1 MEQHPQMSGATRHGP
16 RQRLGARPRR
26 VFGVM
31 VGGLLLAVLL
41 NAPALEQG
49 AESMPYGRERDFW
62 LAVWKPFAAVS
73 RTFYLDEP
81 RNLLDRALGRGGGD
95 LFELPAAPGGGEEPG
110 RQPPATAPAART
122 PAPGR
127 GTPAAAPTPT
137 PDLRPRLR
145 TPTAADPLRVWIG
158 GDSMSKV
165 LGEAFLR
172 QAAETGVIAA
182 THDPQLSS
190 GLTRPDFFDWPGH
203 FNQLVQ
209 SGRYE
214 VFIVMFGAND
224 SQGIKTPDGKIFQP
238 GEEGWTAEY
247 RRRVAG
253 VMDLLGGGNRLVL
266 WVGQPIMRSAE
277 FSERMAALNAIYREE
292 AAKRPWVQFID
303 LWPLFTTPAGGYD
316 AYLADDD
323 GQVKEMRHPDGVH
336 LVRAGGERAA
346 RAIMAVL
353 KAEAKIP

>member
-1 MEQHPQMSGATRHGP
+1 MADVTRPGP

-41 NAPALEQG
+41 NAPALERG

-73 RTFYLDEP
+73 RTFFLDEP
-81 RNLLDRALGRGGGD
+81 RNLLDRALGRDPGGD
-95 LFELPAAPGGGEEPG
+95 LFELPATPGDDPGEPV
-110 RQPPATAPAART
+110 ATARPGAT
-122 PAPGR
+122 PTTGR
-127 GTPAAAPTPT
+127 GTPQATATPT
-137 PDLRPRLR
+137 PDPRPKLR
-145 TPTAADPLRVWIG
+145 TPTAAEPLRVWIG
-158 GDSMSKV
+158 GDSMVKV
-165 LGEAFLR
+165 LGEAFVR

-224 SQGIKTPDGKIFQP
+224 SQGIRTPDGQIFQP
-238 GEEGWTAEY
+238 GDEGWTREY

-253 VMDLLGGGNRLVL
+253 VMDLLGGDNRLVL

-277 FSERMAALNAIYREE
+277 FSQRMAELNAIYREE
-292 AAKRPWVQFID
+292 AARRPWVQFID
-303 LWPLFTTPAGGYD
+303 LWPLFVTPSGGYD
-316 AYLADDD
+316 AYIADDD
-323 GQVKEMRHPDGVH
+323 GQLKEMRHPDGVH
-336 LVRAGGERAA
+336 LVRAGGEKAA

-353 KAEAKIP
+353 KAEAGIP

>member
-1 MEQHPQMSGATRHGP
+1 MADATRPGP

-73 RTFYLDEP
+73 RLFFLDEP
-81 RNLLDRALGRGGGD
+81 RNLLDRALGREQRD
-95 LFELPAAPGGGEEPG
+95 LFELPAAPGDEPG
-110 RQPPATAPAART
+110 QPGGDATALPGRT
-122 PAPGR
+122 PTPGR
-127 GTPAAAPTPT
+127 GTPAASPTPT
-137 PDLRPRLR
+137 PDPRPKLR

-158 GDSMSKV
+158 GDSMVKV
-165 LGEAFLR
+165 LGEAFVR

-182 THDPQLSS
+182 AHDPQLSS

-224 SQGIKTPDGKIFQP
+224 SQGIKTPEGQIFQP
-238 GEEGWTAEY
+238 GDPGWTAEY

-277 FSERMAALNAIYREE
+277 FSQRMAELNAIYREE

-303 LWPLFTTPAGGYD
+303 LWPLFQAPGGGYD
-316 AYLADDD
+316 AYLRDDD

-336 LVRAGGERAA
+336 LVRDGGERAA
-346 RAIMAVL
+346 RAIMAAL
-353 KAEAKIP
+353 KAEAGIP

>member
-1 MEQHPQMSGATRHGP
+1 MADATRRP
-16 RQRLGARPRR
+16 SRQRLGARPGR

-41 NAPALEQG
+41 NAPALERG

-73 RTFYLDEP
+73 RALFLDEP
-81 RNLLDRALGRGGGD
+81 RNALDRLLGRDHGGD
-95 LFELPAAPGGGEEPG
+95 LFELPASPGDGG
-110 RQPPATAPAART
+110 T
-122 PAPGR
+122 PAPGETPAPTPVQGR
-127 GTPAAAPTPT
+127 GTPAPTATPT
-137 PDLRPRLR
+137 PDPRPKLR

-158 GDSMSKV
+158 GDSMAKV

-203 FNQLVQ
+203 FNSLVQ
-209 SGRYE
+209 NGNYE

-224 SQGIKTPDGKIFQP
+224 SQGIRTPDGKIFQP

-253 VMDLLGGGNRLVL
+253 VMDLLGGNNRLVL
-266 WVGQPIMRSAE
+266 WLGQPIMRSAE
-277 FSERMAALNAIYREE
+277 FSERMAALNVIYREE
-292 AAKRPWVQFID
+292 AAKRPWVRFID
-303 LWPLFTTPAGGYD
+303 LWPLFTTPSGGYD
-316 AYLADDD
+316 AYLQDDD
-323 GQVKEMRHPDGVH
+323 GEVKEMRHPDGVH
-336 LVRAGGERAA
+336 FVRDGAERAS

-353 KAEAKIP
+353 KEEAGLAP

>member
-49 AESMPYGRERDFW
+49 AEAMPYGRERDFW

-73 RTFYLDEP
+73 RTFFLDEP
-81 RNLLDRALGRGGGD
+81 RNLLDRALGRAGSD
-95 LFELPAAPGGGEEPG
+95 LFELPAAGEA
-110 RQPPATAPAART
+110 PP
-122 PAPGR
+122 PGR
-127 GTPAAAPTPT
+127 GTPAAAATPT
-137 PDLRPRLR
+137 PDPRPRLR
-145 TPTAADPLRVWIG
+145 TPTAADPLRVWVG
-158 GDSMSKV
+158 GDSMVKV

-172 QAAETGVIAA
+172 QAAESGVIAA
-182 THDPQLSS
+182 TLDPQLSS

-203 FNQLVQ
+203 FNQLVR

-214 VFIVMFGAND
+214 VFIVVFGAND

-253 VMDLLGGGNRLVL
+253 VMDLLGGENRLVL

-292 AAKRPWVQFID
+292 AAKRPWVRFID
-303 LWPLFTTPAGGYD
+303 LWPLFTTPSGGYD
-316 AYLADDD
+316 AYIADDD